1 MRTRCPILFSLLLF
15 TGLFTSSHAIDA
27 QTSNAPTPGR
37 AFDVLDYDLQL
48 EPDFK
53 ARTIT
58 GNVMIRLKM
67 IRAADRI
74 ELDSDG
80 LTVDGI
86 YEGHVP
92 QSFEQR
98 GRTLA
103 IKFGQR
109 ARPGQIRE
117 IAIAYHGQP
126 RSGLR
131 FVPDRLEAYTIFS
144 TSQWLVCVDAPDE
157 RATLRLRLVL
167 PAALDALATGVR
179 VERRAL
185 SPEKHEHVWRQDRP
199 VPAYTFGFAAGA
211 YTSVEQPDQRL
222 RYVGA
227 GFSETELRT
236 IFRDSADM
244 LTFFESRAGV
254 RYPDAAYTQ
263 VLVSATGTFG
273 QEMSGL
279 SLMTER
285 YGRDRL
291 GGAGDETLAA
301 HELAHQWWGNLVTCR
316 DWTHFWLNEG
326 VATFMAAA
334 YQEQRFGRDAY
345 LREIDAARTAYE
357 KVRAA
362 GHDRSLVFPDWKQP
376 TADDRTL
383 VYQKGAYVLHR
394 LRETIG
400 EQAFW
405 SGLQKYT
412 RTYAGQSV
420 TTADF
425 QKAMEQASG
434 RDLSGFFAEW
444 IYLTK
449 PEASAIGR
457 VDVAE
462 SKPTRSVVI
471 NLLPRQTAARIGITT
486 GSSNSSSGPAMSAFR
501 TSVPMPRSPA
511 SHRATSSAYAV
522 VG

>member
-1 MRTRCPILFSLLLF
+1 MINRTWILLLL
-15 TGLFTSSHAIDA
+15 TALIAPGHPIDA
-27 QTSNAPTPGR
+27 RTQNATTPGR

-53 ARTIT
+53 ERTVK

-67 IRAADRI
+67 NRAADRI

-80 LTVDGI
+80 LTVDGV

-92 QSFEQR
+92 QAFEQR
-98 GRTLA
+98 DRTLA
-103 IKFGQR
+103 IRVGLQS
-109 ARPGQIRE
+109 RPGQIRE

-144 TSQWLVCVDAPDE
+144 TSQWLPCVDAPDE
-157 RATLRLRLVL
+157 RATLRLRVVL
-167 PAALDALATGVR
+167 PAALDLIASGVR

-185 SPEKHEHVWRQDRP
+185 TPERHQHTWRQDQP
-199 VPAYTFGFAAGA
+199 VPAFTFGFAAGTF
-211 YTSVEQPDQRL
+211 TSVTDSDKRL
-222 RYVGA
+222 RFAGA

-236 IFRDSADM
+236 VFRDSTDM
-244 LTFFESRAGV
+244 LAFLEERAGV
-254 RYPDAAYTQ
+254 RYPDAEYTQ
-263 VLVSATGTFG
+263 VLVSSNGTFG
-273 QEMSGL
+273 QEISSL
-279 SLMTER
+279 SILTAG
-285 YGRDRL
+285 YGRARL
-291 GGAGDETLAA
+291 TGPGDKTLAA
-301 HELAHQWWGNLVTCR
+301 HELAHQWWGILVTCR

-326 VATFMAAA
+326 FATFMAAA
-334 YQEQRFGRDAY
+334 YEERRAGRDEY
-345 LREIDAARTAYE
+345 MREIDAARTAYE

-394 LRETIG
+394 LRETVG

-405 SGLQKYT
+405 SGLRAYT
-412 RTYAGQSV
+412 RKYAGQSV

-444 IYLTK
+444 VYLTK
-449 PEASAIGR
+449 PT
-457 VDVAE
+457 
-462 SKPTRSVVI
+462 KP
-471 NLLPRQTAARIGITT
+471 
-486 GSSNSSSGPAMSAFR
+486 
-501 TSVPMPRSPA
+501 
-511 SHRATSSAYAV
+511 
-522 VG
+522 